1 MLRAN
6 YFENTQKSIL
16 NISFVIVE
24 KLIKKQEYPFEKLIS
39 DVEKKLN
46 VPYEKIV
53 LSLNFLYAIGK
64 IDFDE
69 TRNVIIRTKNEI
81 K

>member
-1 MLRAN
+1 MIKAN

-16 NISFVIVE
+16 NISSIIVE
-24 KLIKKQEYPFEKLIS
+24 KLIKKQEYPFEKIIS
-39 DVEKKLN
+39 DIDKKLN

-64 IDFDE
+64 IDFNE
-69 TRNVIIRTKNEI
+69 TKNTIIRIDNDIE
-81 K
+81 